1 MRILLAEDDAVTAE
15 NIGAGL
21 RAAGHHIRIASTG
34 HEALT
39 LLNAEPF
46 DLAVLDRLMPQGD
59 GMGVLAAIRQ
69 RDRHLPVLMLTALGA
84 IEDRVEGLE
93 EGADDY
99 LVKPFALPELT
110 ARINAL
116 GRRRAVAK
124 EEDGPEVILRWGGL
138 TLDLLDRQVRWHEA
152 VILVQPRE
160 FRLLEE
166 LLRAQGRIVTR
177 TMLLE
182 SVWKLHFDPRT
193 NIVETHLSRLRTRLA
208 EAGCADA
215 IVTVRGAGYRMRD
228 GV

>member
-1 MRILLAEDDAVTAE
+1 MKILLAEDDATTAE
-15 NIGAGL
+15 NIGVGL
-21 RAAGHHIRIASTG
+21 GAAGHDVRIASTG
-34 HEALT
+34 RDALT
-39 LLNAEPF
+39 LLEAEPF
-46 DLAVLDRLMPQGD
+46 DLAVLDRLMPDGD
-59 GMGVLAAIRQ
+59 GMSVLAAIRR

-93 EGADDY
+93 AGADDY

-110 ARINAL
+110 ARMNAL
-116 GRRRAVAK
+116 GRRWAAK
-124 EEDGPEVILRWGGL
+124 TDKNGPEVSLRWGGL
-138 TLDLLDRQVRWHEA
+138 TLDLLDRAVRWQGTA
-152 VILVQPRE
+152 VPMQPRE

-166 LLRAQGRIVTR
+166 LLRAQGKLVTR

-208 EAGCADA
+208 DAGCGEA
-215 IVTVRGAGYRMRD
+215 IETVRGAGYRMRD

>member
-1 MRILLAEDDAVTAE
+1 MKILLAEDDPTTAD

-21 RAAGHHIRIASTG
+21 GAAGHHVRIASTG
-34 HEALT
+34 RDALA
-39 LLNAEPF
+39 LLEAEPF
-46 DLAVLDRLMPQGD
+46 DLAVLDRLMPGGD
-59 GMGVLAAIRQ
+59 GMSVLAAIRR

-93 EGADDY
+93 AGADDY

-116 GRRRAVAK
+116 GRRWAAK
-124 EEDGPEVILRWGGL
+124 KDEDGPEVSLRWGGL
-138 TLDLLDRQVRWHEA
+138 TLDLLDRQVRWQGTA
-152 VILVQPRE
+152 IPMQPRE

-166 LLRAQGRIVTR
+166 LLRAQGKLVTR

-193 NIVETHLSRLRTRLA
+193 NIVETHLSRLRTRLSD
-208 EAGCADA
+208 AGCGEA
-215 IVTVRGAGYRMRD
+215 IETVRGAGYRMRD
-228 GV
+228 GL

>member
-1 MRILLAEDDAVTAE
+1 MKILLAEDDATTAE

-21 RAAGHHIRIASTG
+21 GAAGHHVRIASTG
-34 HEALT
+34 RDTLAL
-39 LLNAEPF
+39 LEAEPF
-46 DLAVLDRLMPQGD
+46 DLAVLDRLMPGGD
-59 GMGVLAAIRQ
+59 GMSVLAAIRR

-93 EGADDY
+93 AGADDY

-116 GRRRAVAK
+116 GRRWAARK
-124 EEDGPEVILRWGGL
+124 DEDGPEVSLRWRGL
-138 TLDLLDRQVRWHEA
+138 TLDLLDRQVHWQGTA
-152 VILVQPRE
+152 IPMQPRE

-166 LLRAQGRIVTR
+166 LLRAQGKLVTR
-177 TMLLE
+177 IMLLE
-182 SVWKLHFDPRT
+182 SVWKFHFDPRT

-208 EAGCADA
+208 DAGCDGA
-215 IVTVRGAGYRMRD
+215 IETVRGAGYRMRD